1 MLTDTLKST
10 CHPFA
15 ANNPNDLVNISTG
28 KAASSETT
36 SYLLSTFQ
44 SGNEARHKFERECLT
59 DSTRFMKTFSRIDIK
74 NIKRK
79 TMESRK
85 LNVAKGFR
93 DIFARLLTLAARE
106 SKAIDLHHIVCYPIT
121 DVPLSLAHADGTP
134 LKTEKASL
142 TKLLESKQTSVLTN
156 INLSSISCS
165 IIDGGLILYEVL
177 VQHTTSSYVDIA
189 TELLARVCSLQGM
202 EIHLLLDKY
211 KSPSIDNERKL
222 RCRTEEVFIITGPQQ
237 IQKQPCVKLV
247 KKNVPLKKSFLNVC

>member
-15 ANNPNDLVNISTG
+15 ANTPSDLVNISTG

-36 SYLLSTFQ
+36 SYLLSTLQ
-44 SGNEARHKFERECLT
+44 RGNEARHKFERECLT
-59 DSTRFMKTFSRIDIK
+59 DSTRFMKTLSRIDIK

-85 LNVAKGFR
+85 LNVAEGVR

-106 SKAIDLHHIVCYPIT
+106 SKAIDLLVHHILCYPIT
-121 DVPLSLAHADGTP
+121 DVPLALAHADGIP

-156 INLSSISCS
+156 INLPSISCS
-165 IIDGGLILYEVL
+165 IIDGGLILYQVL
-177 VQHTTSSYVDIA
+177 VQQTTSSYVNIA
-189 TELLARVCSLQGM
+189 TELMARVCSLQGM

-222 RCRTEEVFIITGPQQ
+222 RCRTEEVFYNHWTSTSSQTTLCQ
-237 IQKQPCVKLV
+237 IG
-247 KKNVPLKKSFLNVC
+247 KKKIFL

>member
-15 ANNPNDLVNISTG
+15 ANTSSDLVNISTG

-36 SYLLSTFQ
+36 PYLLSTFQ
-44 SGNEARHKFERECLT
+44 RGNEARHKLERECLT
-59 DSTRFMKTFSRIDIK
+59 DSTRFMKTLSRIDIK

-85 LNVAKGFR
+85 LNVAEGVR
-93 DIFARLLTLAARE
+93 DIFARLLILAARE
-106 SKAIDLHHIVCYPIT
+106 SKAIDLHHILCYPIT
-121 DVPLSLAHADGTP
+121 DVLLSLAHADGTP

-156 INLSSISCS
+156 INLPSISCS

-177 VQHTTSSYVDIA
+177 VQHTTSSYSDIA
-189 TELLARVCSLQGM
+189 TELLARVCSLQGIK
-202 EIHLLLDKY
+202 IHLLLDKY
-211 KSPSIDNERKL
+211 KSPSIENERKL

-247 KKNVPLKKSFLNVC
+247 KKNVPLKKSFLNLC

>member
-15 ANNPNDLVNISTG
+15 ANTPSDLVNISTR

-36 SYLLSTFQ
+36 SYLLSTLQ
-44 SGNEARHKFERECLT
+44 RGNEARHKFERECLT
-59 DSTRFMKTFSRIDIK
+59 DSTRFMKTLSRIDNK
-74 NIKRK
+74 NFAKGNIKRK

-85 LNVAKGFR
+85 LNVAEGVR
-93 DIFARLLTLAARE
+93 DIFARLLTFAARE
-106 SKAIDLHHIVCYPIT
+106 NKAIDLHHILCYPIT

-134 LKTEKASL
+134 LKTKKTSL

-165 IIDGGLILYEVL
+165 IIDGGLILYKVL

-189 TELLARVCSLQGM
+189 TGLLARVCSLQGM

-211 KSPSIDNERKL
+211 KSPSIKDNERKL
-222 RCRTEEVFIITGPQQ
+222 RCRTKEVFINTGPQQ
-237 IQKQPCVKLV
+237 ILKQPCVKLV
-247 KKNVPLKKSFLNVC
+247 KKLFL

>member
-1 MLTDTLKST
+1 MLTDILKST

-15 ANNPNDLVNISTG
+15 ANNPSDLVNISTG
-28 KAASSETT
+28 KATSSETT

-44 SGNEARHKFERECLT
+44 RGNEARHNFERECLT
-59 DSTRFMKTFSRIDIK
+59 DSTRFMKTLSRINIK

-79 TMESRK
+79 TIESRK
-85 LNVAKGFR
+85 LNVAEGVR

-106 SKAIDLHHIVCYPIT
+106 SKAIDLHHILCYPIT

-142 TKLLESKQTSVLTN
+142 TKLLESKIKTSVLTN
-156 INLSSISCS
+156 INLPSISCS

-189 TELLARVCSLQGM
+189 TELLARACSLQGM
-202 EIHLLLDKY
+202 EIHLL
-211 KSPSIDNERKL
+211 
-222 RCRTEEVFIITGPQQ
+222 
-237 IQKQPCVKLV
+237 
-247 KKNVPLKKSFLNVC
+247 